1 MQIKK
6 FIRRINV
13 KTTFCPG
20 PGGLSELNI
29 LGLKNT
35 FGRNDKEYKK
45 IEHFV
50 LNKLKKISQKKK
62 LVTFQGS
69 GTLAIELMVLN
80 FLKGKIAVI
89 STGYYSDRVI
99 NIIERFQ
106 KNYKIYTSIKIIP
119 WTEIYSKKNINKFD
133 WVIACPTETSKALL
147 VPIKDLYDFSKKCS
161 AKLMLDATG
170 SIGLEKN
177 HKLASVISFSSCK
190 GIFGLTGAA
199 FIGYDIK
206 ALTKRNLSFYQDID
220 THLEKKVTGPYSTI
234 CSLYL
239 IMKNFEKVKKSVI
252 INKKKFMIMMKNSL
266 IYKSR
271 HQPNLCTY
279 TTKKV
284 KKNKKVILY
293 LPRSKSSGSI
303 VSHLGE
309 IHLADKSKGKI
320 LDKLKFY

>member
-1 MQIKK
+1 MQIKELIK
-6 FIRRINV
+6 KINK

-20 PGGLSELNI
+20 PGGITEYNI
-29 LGLKNT
+29 LGQKNS
-35 FGRNDKEYKK
+35 FGRNDSEYKK
-45 IEHFV
+45 IENFV
-50 LNKLKKISQKKK
+50 TGKLKKISGKKN

-69 GTLAIELMVLN
+69 GTLAIELMMLN
-80 FLKGKIAVI
+80 FLKGNVIII
-89 STGYYSDRVI
+89 STGYYS
-99 NIIERFQ
+99 ERIYSILKHFQ
-106 KNYKIYTSIKIIP
+106 MSHKICKSIKKIE
-119 WTEIYSKKNINKFD
+119 WKEIYNSKFKSKCD

-147 VPIKDLYDFSKKCS
+147 VPIKDLFDFSKKCS

-206 ALTKRNLSFYQDID
+206 ALKNRKLSFYQDIN

-252 INKKKFMIMMKNSL
+252 INKKKFMNMMKNSL
-266 IYKSR
+266 IYKNR
-271 HQPNLCTY
+271 NQPNLCTY
-279 TTKKV
+279 ITKKI

-293 LPRSKSSGSI
+293 LPRSKSSGSV

>member
-1 MQIKK
+1 MQIKN
-6 FIRRINV
+6 FIKKINI

-35 FGRNDKEYKK
+35 FGRNDKEYKV
-45 IEHFV
+45 IEKFV
-50 LNKLKKISQKKK
+50 LKKLKKISQKKNI
-62 LVTFQGS
+62 VTFQGS

-89 STGYYSDRVI
+89 STGYYSDRVMD
-99 NIIERFQ
+99 IIKRFQ
-106 KNYKIYTSIKIIP
+106 KHFKLYSSIKVIP
-119 WTEIYSKKNINKFD
+119 WKEIYSNKNKNKFD

-147 VPIKDLYDFSKKCS
+147 VPIKDLYNFSKKCG

-170 SIGLEKN
+170 SIGVEKN

-190 GIFGLTGAA
+190 GVFGLTGAA

-206 ALTKRNLSFYQDID
+206 PIEKRNLSFYQDIN

-252 INKKKFMIMMKNSL
+252 VNKKRFMKMMENSL
-266 IYKSR
+266 KYNKK

-279 TTKKV
+279 TSKKLI
-284 KKNKKVILY
+284 KNEKVILY
-293 LPRSKSSGSI
+293 LPRSKSNGSI

-309 IHLADKSKGKI
+309 IHLAHKSKGKI

>member
-1 MQIKK
+1 MDLKK
-6 FIRRINV
+6 FIKKINN
-13 KTTFCPG
+13 KSTFCPG
-20 PGGLSELNI
+20 PGSVSQYNI
-29 LGLKNT
+29 LGLRNT
-35 FGRNDKEYKK
+35 FGRNDGEYLK
-45 IEHFV
+45 IEKFV
-50 LNKLKKISQKKK
+50 LNKLKKISEKKNI
-62 LVTFQGS
+62 VTFQGS

-99 NIIERFQ
+99 DIIKRFQ
-106 KNYKIYTSIKIIP
+106 KNYKIYSTIKIIP
-119 WTEIYSKKNINKFD
+119 WTEIYSNKIKSKFD

-147 VPIKDLYDFSKKCS
+147 VPIKDLSDYSKKCG

-206 ALTKRNLSFYQDID
+206 ALKKRKLSFYQDLN

-239 IMKNFEKVKKSVI
+239 IMKNFE
-252 INKKKFMIMMKNSL
+252 

-271 HQPNLCTY
+271 NQPNLCTY
-279 TTKKV
+279 TTKKI